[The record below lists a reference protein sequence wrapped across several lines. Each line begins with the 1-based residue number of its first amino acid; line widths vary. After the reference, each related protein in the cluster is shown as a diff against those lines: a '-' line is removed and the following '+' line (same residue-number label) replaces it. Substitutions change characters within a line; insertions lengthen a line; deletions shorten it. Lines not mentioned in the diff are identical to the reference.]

1 MRRSEDPKILI
12 VGGGVGA
19 IEAALALHDLAGDR
33 AQLEICSGRGDFVY
47 RPFAV
52 GEPYGASRVL
62 RYGLEGLAASCGA
75 RFRQENVIAVDPEL
89 RLARTHDGAEIPFDY
104 LVVACGSRLLWSV
117 PGAITFWGVAD
128 EGEMQEVVTRLRQGR
143 LRRLVFTMPGGN
155 GWALPAYELALMA
168 ATEMAQA
175 GIAGTRITI
184 VTPEDG
190 PLQIFGRR
198 ASEQVA
204 ELLADHGIEVIAGTH
219 PVSYENGALTVV
231 PGDQLEADAVV
242 SLPRLEGRHIEGLPY
257 DAAGFIPV
265 DDHSRVAGLPRRLR
279 GRRRHRFPVKQ
290 GGIATQQADVA
301 AETIA
306 ADLGCEVEA
315 DPLDPVLRGI
325 LWTGAKPRYL
335 FGWLGGGHGET
346 SVASERPPWP
356 IDNPS
361 KLIGRYLTPFL
372 ARFEASGNGRLAEP
386 RAPAQLAD
394 TQAFASALCRA
405 AATGGVFG
413 SFARRFGLRRR
424 LGR

>member
-1 MRRSEDPKILI
+1 MGGEARVLI

-19 IEAALALHDLAGDR
+19 IETALALRDLAGAKVR
-33 AQLEICSGRGDFVY
+33 TEICTGRGDFVY

-62 RYGLEGLAASCGA
+62 RYGLEGLAESCGA
-75 RFRQENVIAVDPEL
+75 GFREENIAAIDPG
-89 RLARTHDGAEIPFDY
+89 RCCATSHDGTEVPYDY
-104 LVVACGSRLLWSV
+104 LVVACGARLLWSV
-117 PGAITFWGVAD
+117 PGAVTFWGVAD
-128 EGEMQEVVTRLRQGR
+128 EGEMQEVISRLRQGR
-143 LRRLVFTMPGGN
+143 LRRLIFTMPGGH
-155 GWALPAYELALMA
+155 GWALPAYELALLA
-168 ATEMAQA
+168 ATELEQS
-175 GIAGTRITI
+175 GITGTRLTV

-204 ELLADHGIEVIAGTH
+204 ELLADHGIEVITGTH
-219 PVSYENGALTVV
+219 PVKYEHEALAIV
-231 PGDQLEADAVV
+231 PGDELEADAVI
-242 SLPRLEGRHIEGLPY
+242 SLPRLEGRRIAGLPY
-257 DAAGFIPV
+257 DSSGFIPV
-265 DDHSRVAGLPRRLR
+265 DDHSRIPGVPHAFAIGDVTT
-279 GRRRHRFPVKQ
+279 FPVKQ

-306 ADLGCEVEA
+306 AELGCEVEA
-315 DPLDPVLRGI
+315 KPLDPVLRGI

-372 ARFEASGNGRLAEP
+372 AQFNGNGHRNP
-386 RAPAQLAD
+386 DRHS
-394 TQAFASALCRA
+394 QAA
-405 AATGGVFG
+405 
-413 SFARRFGLRRR
+413 
-424 LGR
+424 

>member
-1 MRRSEDPKILI
+1 MQMGEKKILI
-12 VGGGVGA
+12 AGGGVGA
-19 IEAALALHDLAGDR
+19 LEAALALHDLTGDR
-33 AQLEICSGRGDFVY
+33 AEVEICSGRSDFVY

-62 RYGLEGLAASCGA
+62 RYGLEGVAASCNA
-75 RFRQENVIAVDPEL
+75 RFRQENIAAVDPEL
-89 RLARTHDGAEIPFDY
+89 RLARTHDGTEIPFDY

-117 PGAITFWGVAD
+117 PGAVTFWGVAD
-128 EGEMQEVVTRLRQGR
+128 ESEMQDVVSRLRQGR
-143 LRRLVFTMPGGN
+143 LRRLIFTMPGGH
-155 GWALPAYELALMA
+155 GWALPAYELALLA
-168 ATEMAQA
+168 ATELAQ
-175 GIAGTRITI
+175 GSIAGTRITI

-204 ELLADHGIEVIAGTH
+204 ELLAHHHIEVIAGTH
-219 PVSYENGALTVV
+219 PVSYENGRLTIV
-231 PGDQLEADAVV
+231 PGEPLEADAVV

-257 DAAGFIPV
+257 DASGFIPV
-265 DDHSRVAGLPRRLR
+265 DDHSRVPGLPHVFAI
-279 GRRRHRFPVKQ
+279 GDVTSFPVKQ

-301 AETIA
+301 AEAIA

-315 DPLDPVLRGI
+315 KPLDPVLRGI

-346 SVASERPPWP
+346 SVAGERPPWP

-372 ARFEASGNGRLAEP
+372 ARYESNSNGRLP
-386 RAPAQLAD
+386 H
-394 TQAFASALCRA
+394 S
-405 AATGGVFG
+405 
-413 SFARRFGLRRR
+413 RR
-424 LGR
+424 LPHVR

>member
-1 MRRSEDPKILI
+1 MKRDEAAKVLI

-19 IEAALALHDLAGDR
+19 LEAAIALYDLAGEK
-33 AQLEICSGRGDFVY
+33 AQVEICSGRGDFVY

-62 RYGLEGLAASCGA
+62 RYDLEQLTERCGVC
-75 RFRQENVIAVDPEL
+75 FRPENIAAVDTAL
-89 RLARTHDGAEIPFDY
+89 RCATSHDGTEVPYDY
-104 LVVACGSRLLWSV
+104 LIVACGARLLWSV
-117 PGAITFWGVAD
+117 PGATTFWGVSD
-128 EGEMQEVVTRLRQGR
+128 EGEMLEIVSRLREGR
-143 LRRLVFTMPGGN
+143 LRRVIFTMPGGH
-155 GWALPAYELALMA
+155 GWALPAYELALLA
-168 ATEMAQA
+168 ASELARF
-175 GIAGTRITI
+175 GIDGTLITI

-204 ELLADHGIEVIAGTH
+204 DLLAEHGIEVITGTH
-219 PVSYENGALTVV
+219 PVEYERGMLTVV
-231 PGDQLEADAVV
+231 PGEKIEADAVV
-242 SLPRLEGRHIEGLPY
+242 CLPRLEGRHIDGLPY
-257 DAAGFIPV
+257 DPSGFIPV
-265 DDHSRVAGLPRRLR
+265 DDHARVPGIADAFAVGDVTT
-279 GRRRHRFPVKQ
+279 FPVKQ

-301 AETIA
+301 AEAIA

-315 DPLDPVLRGI
+315 HPLDPVLRGI

-372 ARFEASGNGRLAEP
+372 AELEANRGA
-386 RAPAQLAD
+386 APS
-394 TQAFASALCRA
+394 SAA
-405 AATGGVFG
+405 G
-413 SFARRFGLRRR
+413 
-424 LGR
+424 